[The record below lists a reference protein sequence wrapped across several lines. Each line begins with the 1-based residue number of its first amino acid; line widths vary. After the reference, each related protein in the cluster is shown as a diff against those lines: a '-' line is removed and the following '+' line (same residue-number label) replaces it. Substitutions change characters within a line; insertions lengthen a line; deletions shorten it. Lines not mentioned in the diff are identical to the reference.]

1 MHDDRKPGQRDVW
14 ITGIGLVT
22 SLGEG
27 LDAHWTALADG
38 ATPVVD
44 TESFKPYIVHPLVKL
59 NYDQQIPKKGDQRQ
73 MEAWQRIGTYAA
85 GLALDSAGIAKN
97 PEILGRTDMVV
108 AAGGGERD
116 FQVDAAILNDLLAS
130 NDWGRSLNERLLS
143 DLRPTLSL
151 AQLSNLLAGNISIVH
166 GVTGSSRT
174 FMGEES
180 AGVDAA
186 RVAYSRIAAGQSEI
200 GLVGGA
206 YNAER
211 EDMLLLYALNDLC
224 MTGDYRPVLG
234 AETAPGIPSG
244 SMGAFLVLE
253 SPEHATARGAK
264 PIAKLSG
271 VWSERARR
279 TEAGTVAAKVGELI
293 ADAGKTP
300 GTVVYSAA
308 TGAPGATEAEGEA
321 LKAAGLP
328 VRVATNRIG
337 HGFEA
342 QFSAVIALAALSLSR
357 GAAIA
362 PLAASPLET
371 AQDGALER
379 VIVTSVGHWR
389 GEGAALVEKAG

>member
-1 MHDDRKPGQRDVW
+1 MPEGAKRDVW
-14 ITGIGLVT
+14 ITGIGLVS

-27 LDAHWTALADG
+27 PDAHWQALSAGG
-38 ATPVVD
+38 APVTD
-44 TESFKPYIVHPLVKL
+44 AERFAPYVVHPLVKL
-59 NYDQQIPKKGDQRQ
+59 VYDAQIPKKGDQRQ
-73 MEAWQRIGTYAA
+73 METWQRIGTYTA

-97 PEILGRTDMVV
+97 AEILGRTDMVV
-108 AAGGGERD
+108 GAGGGERD
-116 FQVDAAILNDLLAS
+116 HQVDTAILNDVLVS
-130 NDWGRSLNERLLS
+130 NEPGKLLNERLLS

-180 AGVDAA
+180 AGVDAV
-186 RVAYSRIAAGQSEI
+186 RVGYSRIAAGQSEI

-211 EDMLLLYALNDLC
+211 EDMLLLYALNDFC
-224 MTGDYRPVLG
+224 MTGEFRPVFSG
-234 AETAPGIPSG
+234 AEAPGIPSG

-253 SPEHATARGAK
+253 SPEHATARGAT

-279 TEAGTVAAKVGELI
+279 DEPGSVAAKIEDFI
-293 ADAGKTP
+293 ARTHPDAVLSG
-300 GTVVYSAA
+300 A
-308 TGAPGATEAEGEA
+308 TGARGATEGEAEA

-328 VRVATNRIG
+328 VRAVANRIG

-342 QFSAVIALAALSLSR
+342 QFPAAVALAALTVANGTLFPTLPGDPVETGA
-357 GAAIA
+357 GAAKRI
-362 PLAASPLET
+362 L
-371 AQDGALER
+371 
-379 VIVTSVGHWR
+379 VTGVGHWR
-389 GEGAALVEKAG
+389 GEGAGLVEKVG

>member
-1 MHDDRKPGQRDVW
+1 MPEGKRDVW
-14 ITGIGLVT
+14 ITGIGLVS

-27 LDAHWTALADG
+27 PDAHWQALSAG
-38 ATPVVD
+38 AAPVTD
-44 TESFKPYIVHPLVKL
+44 AERFAPYVVHPLVKL
-59 NYDQQIPKKGDQRQ
+59 VYDAQIPKKGDQRQ
-73 MEAWQRIGTYAA
+73 METWQRIGTYTA

-97 PEILGRTDMVV
+97 AEILGRTDMVV
-108 AAGGGERD
+108 GAGGGERD
-116 FQVDAAILNDLLAS
+116 HQVDTAILNDVLAS
-130 NDWGRSLNERLLS
+130 NEPGKLLNERLLA

-180 AGVDAA
+180 AGVDAV
-186 RVAYSRIAAGQSEI
+186 RVGYSRIAAGQSEI

-211 EDMLLLYALNDLC
+211 EDMLLLYALNDFC
-224 MTGDYRPVLG
+224 MTGQFRPVFSG
-234 AETAPGIPSG
+234 AEAPGIPSG

-279 TEAGTVAAKVGELI
+279 DEEGSIAAQVTDFLNTTRP
-293 ADAGKTP
+293 DAVLSG
-300 GTVVYSAA
+300 A
-308 TGAPGATEAEGEA
+308 TGAHGATEAEAQA
-321 LKAAGLP
+321 LQASGLP
-328 VRVATNRIG
+328 VRAVTNRIG

-342 QFSAVIALAALSLSR
+342 QFPAAVALAALTVAKGDLFPALPGDPVETGS
-357 GAAIA
+357 GAARRI
-362 PLAASPLET
+362 L
-371 AQDGALER
+371 
-379 VIVTSVGHWR
+379 VTGVGHWR
-389 GEGAALVEKAG
+389 GEGAGLVEAVD

>member
-1 MHDDRKPGQRDVW
+1 MREGKRDVW
-14 ITGIGLVT
+14 ITGIGLVS

-27 LDAHWTALADG
+27 LDAHWAALNGDV
-38 ATPVVD
+38 TPVTD
-44 TESFKPYIVHPLVKL
+44 ATTFAPYVVHPLVKV

-85 GLALDSAGIAKN
+85 GLALESAGVAKN
-97 PEILGRTDMVV
+97 AEILGRTDMIV

-116 FQVDAAILNDLLAS
+116 FLADAAILNDLLAS
-130 NDWGRSLNERLLS
+130 NDWGRSLNERLLA

-180 AGVDAA
+180 AGVDATRIA
-186 RVAYSRIAAGQSEI
+186 FSRIAAGQSEI

-224 MTGDYRPVLG
+224 MTGSFRPVLG
-234 AETAPGIPSG
+234 DEAAPGIPSG

-271 VWSERARR
+271 VWSERAKRD
-279 TEAGTVAAKVGELI
+279 EAGSVAEKVRSLI
-293 ADAGKTP
+293 ATAGTGP
-300 GTVVYSAA
+300 STALYSGA
-308 TGAPGATEAEGEA
+308 TGAVGATEAEGEA
-321 LKAAGLP
+321 LSGAGVP
-328 VRVATNRIG
+328 VRVVTNRIG

-342 QFSAVIALAALSLSR
+342 QFTALLGLAALSIAQ
-357 GAAIA
+357 GAAI
-362 PLAASPLET
+362 PASPALPLE
-371 AQDGALER
+371 APHAGALDR

-389 GEGAALVEKAG
+389 GEGAGLVEKVNG